1 MAHLIKISSITLG
14 LEDEGIRIKTVKK
27 CDEKKKISKTRKQRK
42 LFTRRCDRLRPSCVN
57 IFLAIHQ
64 FSMSFSR
71 CDHREIKL
79 LDSRNII
86 LFHRRRVRFV
96 AAMSRD

>member
-1 MAHLIKISSITLG
+1 MKEFESKQYKNLL
-14 LEDEGIRIKTVKK
+14 
-27 CDEKKKISKTRKQRK
+27 EKKSFQQRANRGNC
-42 LFTRRCDRLRPSCVN
+42 LHVDRLRPSCVN